1 MTPRLVVLSA
11 PSGGGKTTITKQIL
25 ARRQDVGYSVSATT
39 RAPRPGE
46 RDGAAY
52 HFLTPA
58 RFAELEGQGAFLE
71 TAEYAGARY
80 GTLQSEVDKVLTSG
94 RHVVLDIEIAGARR
108 VRELYP
114 WPVSVEIFVLPPSVE
129 VLLERLRGRK
139 TESHDAIV
147 PRIVQAIDELA
158 ASRSFDYRI
167 VNDDLARA
175 VRDVEAIIED
185 RRPRQPVTQGEQ
197 QRIEQLIDGL
207 RQFTRSRHAHHN
219 PE

>member
-1 MTPRLVVLSA
+1 VTPRLIVLSA
-11 PSGGGKTTITKQIL
+11 PSGGGKTTITKEIL
-25 ARRQDVGYSVSATT
+25 ARRRDAGYSVSATT

-46 RDGAAY
+46 RDGEAY
-52 HFLTPA
+52 HFLSPA

-80 GTLQSEVDKVLTSG
+80 GTLKSEVDKVLASG

-114 WPVSVEIFVLPPSVE
+114 WPRSVEIFVLPPSVD

-139 TESHDAIV
+139 TESDEAIA
-147 PRIVQAIDELA
+147 PRIVQAIQELA
-158 ASRSFDYRI
+158 ESEGFDYRI
-167 VNDDLARA
+167 VNDDLDRA
-175 VRDVEAIIED
+175 VREVETIIED
-185 RRPRQPVTQGEQ
+185 RRPRQPVTEAEQ
-197 QRIEQLIDGL
+197 QHIKRLIDGL

>member
-1 MTPRLVVLSA
+1 MPRLVVLSA
-11 PSGGGKTTITKQIL
+11 PSGGGKTTITKEIL
-25 ARRQDVGYSVSATT
+25 ARRKDVGYSVSATT

-46 RDGAAY
+46 RDGEAY
-52 HFLTPA
+52 HFLSAA
-58 RFAELEGQGAFLE
+58 RFAQMEGQGAFLE

-80 GTLQSEVDKVLTSG
+80 GTLKREVDKVLAAG

-114 WPVSVEIFVLPPSVE
+114 WPRSAEIFVLPPSTE
-129 VLLERLRGRK
+129 VLLERLRGRN
-139 TESHDAIV
+139 TESDQALA
-147 PRIVQAIDELA
+147 PRIVQAMAELGEA
-158 ASRSFDYRI
+158 QQFDYRI

-175 VRDVEAIIED
+175 VQDVEAIIED
-185 RRPRQPVTQGEQ
+185 RRPRQPVTAAE
-197 QRIEQLIDGL
+197 RHSIEQLIEGL

>member
-25 ARRQDVGYSVSATT
+25 ARRKDVGYSVSATT

-46 RDGAAY
+46 RDGEAY
-52 HFLTPA
+52 HFVSPA
-58 RFAELEGQGAFLE
+58 QFAQLEGQGAFLE

-80 GTLQSEVDKVLTSG
+80 GTLKREVDKVLASG
-94 RHVVLDIEIAGARR
+94 RHVVLDIEIAGAKR

-114 WPVSVEIFVLPPSVE
+114 WPRSVEVFLLPPSVE

-139 TESHDAIV
+139 TETDDAIA
-147 PRIVQAIDELA
+147 PRIAQAIAELGEA
-158 ASRSFDYRI
+158 QEFDYRV
-167 VNDDLARA
+167 VNDELARA

-185 RRPRQPVTQGEQ
+185 RRPRAPVTQAER
-197 QRIEQLIDGL
+197 QRIQALIDGL
-207 RQFTRSRHAHHN
+207 GQFTRSRHAHRN